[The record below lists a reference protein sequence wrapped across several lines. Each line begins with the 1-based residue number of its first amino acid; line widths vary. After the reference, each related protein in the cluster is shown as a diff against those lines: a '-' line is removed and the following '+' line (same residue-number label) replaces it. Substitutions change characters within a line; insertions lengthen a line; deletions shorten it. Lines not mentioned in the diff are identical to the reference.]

1 MMLYTKY
8 MNFEKKLQ
16 INFKSNFEF
25 KLFKLFFHNAQN
37 VPQKNPCVVIKLL
50 FNYWFTQK
58 GENGWKFQIMD
69 ENHLHMDE
77 KWKSNN

>member
-1 MMLYTKY
+1 

-58 GENGWKFQIMD
+58 GENG
-69 ENHLHMDE
+69 
-77 KWKSNN
+77 